1 MKKITLLFILCASAF
16 IGTSQIDA
24 TVNPIGLLF
33 GTFGVGGDVALSDNF
48 STELG
53 IGFGSRSFED
63 GLSGTYKYTNLSVEA
78 TGKYYLNPDNG
89 ADKFY
94 AGAFLRY
101 INRGYSY
108 DSPQTTFDIDTNGQL
123 VEVEYNGDYDQT
135 RFGLGFL
142 FGYKIVA
149 NSNFVFDFN
158 LGAGTSIAD
167 SFKYADSVG
176 NDISIDWPSL
186 MIVGKLGV
194 GYRFGS

>member
-33 GTFGVGGDVALSDNF
+33 GNFGLGGDIALSDNF

-53 IGFGSRSFED
+53 VGFGSRSFDD
-63 GLSGTYKYTNLSVEA
+63 GLSGTYKFTNFSVEA
-78 TGKYYLNPDNG
+78 TGKYYLNPDKG

-108 DSPQTTFDIDTNGQL
+108 DSPQTIIELDGNGNFIEL
-123 VEVEYNGDYDQT
+123 EYNGDYDQT

-149 NSNFVFDFN
+149 NSNIVFDFN